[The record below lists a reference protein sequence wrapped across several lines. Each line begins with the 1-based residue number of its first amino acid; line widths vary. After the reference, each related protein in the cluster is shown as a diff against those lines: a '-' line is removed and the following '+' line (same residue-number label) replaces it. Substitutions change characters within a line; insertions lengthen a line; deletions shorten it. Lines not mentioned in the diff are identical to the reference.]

1 MPTPT
6 HCGAGFPGPPTEA
19 AVSLA
24 SISLFLPVGDKPWS
38 LGAGGWFRNLDSGQ
52 VWLGMLWE
60 GTTDARRA
68 CGAASQLENCPR
80 GADGE
85 RGGTVKTN
93 AAQGTG

>member
-1 MPTPT
+1 MGRGSRVHRQRRQSLLPR
-6 HCGAGFPGPPTEA
+6 FPSSSQWVTNRG
-19 AVSLA
+19 V
-24 SISLFLPVGDKPWS
+24 W
-38 LGAGGWFRNLDSGQ
+38 GWGFRNLDSGQ

-85 RGGTVKTN
+85 SGGTVKTN